1 MEITLLLSR
10 HFHFCSDEQKL
21 LYNLAFR
28 SESLGS
34 DFKSKFHLT
43 SSKKKTHLLF
53 SWFRASSK
61 KGLFIP
67 NLCFMN
73 KEIASETL
81 SQC

>member
-43 SSKKKTHLLF
+43 SSKKKHICYSAGLGHPQRKDYLF
-53 SWFRASSK
+53 QTFV
-61 KGLFIP
+61 L
-67 NLCFMN
+67 
-73 KEIASETL
+73 
-81 SQC
+81 